1 MIDYFALLEQ
11 PRRPWLDEN
20 ALREK
25 FHSLART
32 AHPDRQSS
40 ASPDSDFASLSE
52 AFRVLSDPKL
62 RLQHLLQLVQAT
74 PTSDENI
81 LPKDLE
87 DFFSSITTIIQVADD
102 LLKRMR
108 ATTNALSRSLFKS
121 ELLTIQNQVA
131 HSLAKLS
138 ELNEQTVSEL
148 QALDESWT
156 TVPSPDFS
164 RLRQLYLKIS
174 YLSRWITQLE
184 EKKLQFS
191 FS

>member
-1 MIDYFALLEQ
+1 MTDYFVLLEQ

-20 ALREK
+20 ALHEK

-32 AHPDRQSS
+32 AHPDRQPSS
-40 ASPDSDFASLSE
+40 GPDSDFASLSE

-62 RLQHLLQLVQAT
+62 RLQHLLQLEQGTTA
-74 PTSDENI
+74 SDENI

-87 DFFSSITTIIQVADD
+87 DLFPSMTAIIRTAED

-121 ELLTIQNQVA
+121 ELLTIQNQIA
-131 HSLAKLS
+131 QSLAKLLKLNHQTMS
-138 ELNEQTVSEL
+138 ELRV
-148 QALDESWT
+148 LDESWT
-156 TVPSPDFS
+156 AVPSPDFS
-164 RLRQLYLKIS
+164 QLRQLYLKIS

-184 EKKLQFS
+184 EKKLQLS

>member
-11 PRRPWLDEN
+11 SRRPWLDEN

-32 AHPDRQSS
+32 AHPDQQPS
-40 ASPDSDFASLSE
+40 ASSDSDFASLSE
-52 AFRVLSDPKL
+52 AFRVLNDLKL
-62 RLQHLLQLVQAT
+62 RLQHLLQLEQDT
-74 PTSDENI
+74 PTSDV

-87 DFFSSITTIIQVADD
+87 DLFPSMIAIIRTTDD

-108 ATTNALSRSLFKS
+108 AATNALSRSLFKS
-121 ELLTIQNQVA
+121 EFLTIQNRVA
-131 HSLAKLS
+131 QSLANLS
-138 ELNEQTVSEL
+138 ELNEQAMSEL
-148 QALDESWT
+148 RALDESWT
-156 TVPSPDFS
+156 TGPSPDFS
-164 RLRQLYLKIS
+164 QLRQLYLKIS

-184 EKKLQFS
+184 EKKLQLS

>member
-11 PRRPWLDEN
+11 SRRPWLDEN
-20 ALREK
+20 ALRDK

-62 RLQHLLQLVQAT
+62 RLQHLLKLEQSAAA
-74 PTSDENI
+74 SDANI

-87 DFFSSITTIIQVADD
+87 DLFPNMTSIIQIADD

-121 ELLTIQNQVA
+121 ELLTVQNQIA
-131 HSLAKLS
+131 QSLARLS
-138 ELNEQTVSEL
+138 ELYEQAMSEL
-148 QALDESWT
+148 RALDESWT
-156 TVPSPDFS
+156 TIPSPDFS
-164 RLRQLYLKIS
+164 QLRQLYLKIS
-174 YLSRWITQLE
+174 YLSRWIAQLE
-184 EKKLQFS
+184 EKKLQLS

>member
-32 AHPDRQSS
+32 AHPDRQTS
-40 ASPDSDFASLSE
+40 ATPDSDFASLSE

-62 RLQHLLQLVQAT
+62 RLQHLLKLEQDT
-74 PTSDENI
+74 PASDENV

-87 DFFSSITTIIQVADD
+87 DLFPSMTAIIRTADD
-102 LLKRMR
+102 LLKRMQ

-121 ELLTIQNQVA
+121 ELLTIQNQIA
-131 HSLAKLS
+131 QLLAKLS
-138 ELNEQTVSEL
+138 ELNEQTLSEL
-148 QALDESWT
+148 RVLDESWT

-164 RLRQLYLKIS
+164 QLRQLYLKIS
-174 YLSRWITQLE
+174 YLSRWIAQLE

>member
-11 PRRPWLDEN
+11 PRRPWFDEN

-25 FHSLART
+25 FHSLARA

-62 RLQHLLQLVQAT
+62 RLQHLLKLEQNTAA
-74 PTSDENI
+74 SDENV
-81 LPKDLE
+81 LPKALE
-87 DFFSSITTIIQVADD
+87 DLFPSMTAIIRTADD
-102 LLKRMR
+102 LLKRTQ

-121 ELLTIQNQVA
+121 ELLTIQNRIAQ
-131 HSLAKLS
+131 SLAKLS
-138 ELNEQTVSEL
+138 ELYEQSMSEL
-148 QALDESWT
+148 RALDESWT

-164 RLRQLYLKIS
+164 QLRQLYLKIS

>member
-20 ALREK
+20 TLREQ

-40 ASPDSDFASLSE
+40 ASPDSDFASFSE

-62 RLQHLLQLVQAT
+62 RLQHLLKLEQDT
-74 PTSDENI
+74 PASNENI

-87 DFFSSITTIIQVADD
+87 DLFPSITAIMRTADD
-102 LLKRMR
+102 FLKRTQ

-131 HSLAKLS
+131 QSLAKLS
-138 ELNEQTVSEL
+138 ELYGRTMSEL
-148 QALDESWT
+148 RALDESWIT
-156 TVPSPDFS
+156 IPSPDFS
-164 RLRQLYLKIS
+164 QLRQLYLKIS
-174 YLSRWITQLE
+174 YLSRWIAQLE
-184 EKKLQFS
+184 EKKLQLS
-191 FS
+191 FL

>member
-11 PRRPWLDEN
+11 SRRPWFDEN

-25 FHSLART
+25 FHQLARRS
-32 AHPDRQSS
+32 HPDTLGETNIE
-40 ASPDSDFASLSE
+40 FASLSE
-52 AFRVLSDPKL
+52 AFRVLSDPKM
-62 RLQHLLQLVQAT
+62 RLQHLLQLEHNA
-74 PTSDENI
+74 PTSDENV

-87 DFFSSITTIIQVADD
+87 EFFPNITAVIQTADD

-131 HSLAKLS
+131 QSIARLS
-138 ELNEQTVSEL
+138 ELYEQTTSEL
-148 QALDESWT
+148 RALDESWA

-164 RLRQLYLKIS
+164 QLRQLYLKIS

-184 EKKLQFS
+184 EKKLQLS
-191 FS
+191 LS

>member
-25 FHSLART
+25 FHQLAR
-32 AHPDRQSS
+32 ASHPDTSS
-40 ASPDSDFASLSE
+40 KTNIEFASLSE
-52 AFRVLSDPKL
+52 AFRVLSDPTS
-62 RLQHLLQLVQAT
+62 RLQHLLQLESNTRA
-74 PTSDENI
+74 SNGNG

-87 DFFSSITTIIQVADD
+87 ELFPNMTAVIRMADD
-102 LLKRMR
+102 LLKRTR

-121 ELLTIQNQVA
+121 ELLTIQNQIA
-131 HSLAKLS
+131 ESLARLS
-138 ELNEQTVSEL
+138 ELYEQTISEL
-148 QALDESWT
+148 RMLDESWT

-164 RLRQLYLKIS
+164 HLRQLYLKIS

-184 EKKLQFS
+184 EKKLQLS
-191 FS
+191 LS